1 MWEENGSGL
10 KRNDTISFPLNWNHL
25 HNKRLT
31 WITCPAK
38 GGDTGTEMEENR
50 IIGGKGPCMFSLEQ
64 WFSKCSPRTTVSTL
78 LGNLLEMQILG
89 PYPQTTESEILGPN
103 NLFYH
108 VFQRIVVPFKGW
120 ETLEYIGRMK
130 IQDTCDPGD
139 RKPIF
144 PVSEEKLPKPETWP
158 SGYQV
163 LTSQVNSLLDG
174 QKVGK
179 NSLLQSPMWKA
190 EKRKITLTG
199 KKLAIHL
206 NVRQSQ
212 APAIS

>member
-1 MWEENGSGL
+1 MWEENGLGL
-10 KRNDTISFPLNWNHL
+10 KGNDTINFPLNWNHL
-25 HNKRLT
+25 HCKSLT
-31 WITCPAK
+31 WITCPAR

-50 IIGGKGPCMFSLEQ
+50 IIGGKRPCMFSLEQ
-64 WFSKCSPRTTVSTL
+64 WFSKCSPTATVPTL

-89 PYPQTTESEILGPN
+89 PYPQTTESEILGMGPN

-108 VFQRIVVPFKGW
+108 VFQMIVVPFKGW
-120 ETLEYIGRMK
+120 ETLVYIGRMK
-130 IQDTCDPGD
+130 IQDTCGPGD
-139 RKPIF
+139 RTPTF
-144 PVSEEKLPKPETWP
+144 PVSEEKLPKPGTWP

-174 QKVGK
+174 RKVGK

-199 KKLAIHL
+199 KKLLFIWT
-206 NVRQSQ
+206 
-212 APAIS
+212 